1 MSLLILPQ
9 SLQSSQASLI
19 ILLPTKQCYA
29 KHLNKEQAVV
39 SILIWFGFRC
49 CSTIWTHSKQSQTRS
64 KHSLD
69 QKLAGL
75 SCHLLPPGKFL
86 WFTFLSRVFHLGWT
100 RFCELGIVVTLSA
113 SVNHWPRTGH
123 LKKHFYYTDKVY
135 TACSL
140 SLLLSMLFRDLLTR
154 LCMLHPLYLFA
165 YYTDS
170 RSIQIVYR
178 NLVTLH
184 TCCNCQWRL

>member
-113 SVNHWPRTGH
+113 SVSHWPRTDH
-123 LKKHFYYTDKVY
+123 SKNIFI
-135 TACSL
+135 
-140 SLLLSMLFRDLLTR
+140 
-154 LCMLHPLYLFA
+154 
-165 YYTDS
+165 
-170 RSIQIVYR
+170 IQIKYTRHVPSLYFFPCYLEICLHGCVCYTLYFYLLIIRTPEAYR
-178 NLVTLH
+178 
-184 TCCNCQWRL
+184 